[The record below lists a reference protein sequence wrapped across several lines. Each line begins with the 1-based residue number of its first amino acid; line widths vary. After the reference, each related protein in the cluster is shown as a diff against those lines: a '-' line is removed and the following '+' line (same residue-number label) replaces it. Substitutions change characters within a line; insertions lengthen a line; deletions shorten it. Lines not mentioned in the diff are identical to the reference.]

1 MTLLTLEIE
10 KHLYQTSL
18 LTPINTQNIS
28 FYIYILYPPFL
39 TLTSIKLPPQKKTK
53 KTPKKPKQIQNKTK
67 LVKLNKRPGSL
78 FGDLR

>member
-53 KTPKKPKQIQNKTK
+53 KNPQKNQTNTKQNKPRK
-67 LVKLNKRPGSL
+67 IK
-78 FGDLR
+78 